1 MPKLNTKTVD
11 TSATTPSTHCP
22 SDDVTP
28 INWQFPLAE
37 THMPRHHRSGS
48 VRIEQICCRSV
59 LGISQHSGPSVYR
72 KATQTAR
79 NLTTWGIQIG
89 REPFFGKFPYVPFP
103 TQRYR
108 GTWPFSRLPRSP
120 HSNFNRSKRVRVS
133 SLSEFCRHSYDFHEY
148 RTRPGRNSHTMFVQK
163 TFFYVCHAGVRYIA
177 EYPAELNAPA
187 MDADHSKHFQNSS

>member
-1 MPKLNTKTVD
+1 MFQIHFEVFYSFAKHFQRFGPCSHGVWVRFLMSRVVQIRPN
-11 TSATTPSTHCP
+11 
-22 SDDVTP
+22 
-28 INWQFPLAE
+28 
-37 THMPRHHRSGS
+37 RSKS
-48 VRIEQICCRSV
+48 VRTEQIGCRSV

-163 TFFYVCHAGVRYIA
+163 TFFTSVTLVYAISQSTRQ
-177 EYPAELNAPA
+177 
-187 MDADHSKHFQNSS
+187 S